1 MYVANNAD
9 LGFGFCFFLFQVI
22 RTFGALSN
30 VTVYWQADVDS
41 EGELIYR
48 SGNLTFTVG
57 QTIGNIFLHI
67 SEDDI
72 PELDKSFKI
81 RLINITHGRLG
92 SQTVST
98 LIVLANDD
106 PYGLFLFSESSRSF
120 RVAEADTLVVLTIQ
134 RRRGL
139 MGRVRVTYRT
149 LSDTDPAPYATPGV
163 GRASAESD
171 FAPILVSVT
180 FSANQ
185 SEANATVRILDDR
198 EPERAESVFVELSSV
213 TLVQGAQTR
222 PGEQKRLMHVC
233 FYVAKFLNN
242 K

>member
-1 MYVANNAD
+1 M
-9 LGFGFCFFLFQVI
+9 LILSLFFCFFSFQVI

-57 QTIGNIFLHI
+57 QTIGNIFLRI

-98 LIVLANDD
+98 LTVLANDD

-134 RRRGL
+134 RRKGL

-149 LSDTDPAPYATPGV
+149 LRDTDPAPYTTPGV

-171 FAPILVSVT
+171 FVPILESVT
-180 FSANQ
+180 FSTNQ

-222 PGEQKRLMHVC
+222 PGEQECLMHVR
-233 FYVAKFLNN
+233 F
-242 K
+242 